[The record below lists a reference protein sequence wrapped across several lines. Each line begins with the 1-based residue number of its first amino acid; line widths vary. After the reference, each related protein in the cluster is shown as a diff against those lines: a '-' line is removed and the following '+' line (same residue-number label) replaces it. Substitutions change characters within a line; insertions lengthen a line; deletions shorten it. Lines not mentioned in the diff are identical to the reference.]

1 MWDGPG
7 WGGEGGV
14 ATPARVLSGPLWR
27 ISILGVQ
34 LGPALPHSPQR
45 SGPIQHTQYDEL
57 KLTHFEGTLGRKGR
71 EGGDRGDRG
80 REEGPK
86 L

>member
-1 MWDGPG
+1 M
-7 WGGEGGV
+7 